1 MIDRLLLSLPST
13 NKPLISMKHTYP
25 WGHERRFNSY
35 PEYFKKL
42 FGERVQ
48 KVSLD
53 AGFSCPNIDGTKA
66 RGGCTYCNNKSFNPS
81 YCSPSK
87 SILQQIEDGI
97 LFHKFRYRR
106 VKKYLAYF
114 QAFSNTH
121 APLEELK
128 TIYNQ
133 AMKHPDIIGLVIGT
147 RPDCIDDEKLDY
159 FETLAKKKYL
169 TIEYGIES
177 TQNKTLKRINR
188 HHTYQESVVAIQKTA
203 ERNIPVGAHLI
214 FGLPGEEKAEMLAQA
229 KLISELPLT
238 TIKFHQLQI
247 IKGTKMANDYAKNPL
262 DYSLFELNEYINFIV
277 RFTEKLNSDI
287 IIERFVS
294 EVPPRFKI
302 APDWGL
308 KRTDQ
313 IQGLIETKMEEMD
326 TWQGKL
332 YKP

>member
-1 MIDRLLLSLPST
+1 MT
-13 NKPLISMKHTYP
+13 ENNFP

-35 PEYFKKL
+35 PEYFRKI
-42 FGERVQ
+42 FGERIQ
-48 KVSLD
+48 KVSID

-87 SILQQIEDGI
+87 SIKQQIDDGI
-97 LFHKFRYRR
+97 EFHKFRYRR

-128 TIYNQ
+128 KIYNQ
-133 AMKHPDIIGLVIGT
+133 AISHPDIVGLVIGT
-147 RPDCIDDEKLDY
+147 RPDCVDDEKLDY
-159 FETLAKKKYL
+159 FEELAKEKYL

-177 TQNKTLKRINR
+177 TNNETLKRINR
-188 HHTYQESVVAIQKTA
+188 HHTFEESQEAIIKTA
-203 ERNIPVGAHLI
+203 KRNIAVGAHLI
-214 FGLPGEEKAEMLAQA
+214 FGLPGETKQEMLTQVE
-229 KLISELPLT
+229 KISSLPLS

-247 IKGTKMANDYAKNPL
+247 ISNTKMAKDYQNNPSN
-262 DYSLFELNEYINFIV
+262 YSLFELEEYINFILK
-277 RFTEKLNSDI
+277 FTERLNPNI

-308 KRTDQ
+308 MRTDQ
-313 IQGLIETKMEEMD
+313 IQGLIEEKMRVSN
-326 TWQGKL
+326 TWQGKYFNPQNIPL
-332 YKP
+332 QTT